1 MVLDDKKGIEMHND
15 IKTNALLTILL
26 ALLLIGLMVAN
37 AEQLYVFNKSNGA
50 MKSAHDERMIAL
62 SQLNAIYTANL
73 RNRLAV
79 ASAVYHPDDMPNYI
93 QEIENNKSVIDKQ
106 WETYTATF
114 LRNAPTDEEGK
125 QLIARF
131 AEIRGR
137 FVEEVIKPA
146 LAAMRANKLG
156 ELKQIHEKHIDPLN
170 APLNEAM
177 NALIDKQ
184 IRDAKTMHE
193 ASILG
198 ILR

>member
-1 MVLDDKKGIEMHND
+1 MLGN
-15 IKTNALLTILL
+15 IKANALLSILL

-37 AEQLYVFNKSNGA
+37 VGLLYASSKSNGT
-50 MKSAHDERMIAL
+50 MKSAHDEQVIAL

-79 ASAVYHPDDMPNYI
+79 ASAVYHPDDMPSYI
-93 QEIENNKSVIDKQ
+93 QEIENNKSFIDKQ
-106 WETYTATF
+106 WEIYTATF

-131 AEIRGR
+131 SEIRES
-137 FVEEVIKPA
+137 FAEEIIRPA

-156 ELKQIHEKHIDPLN
+156 ELKQIYEKSAPLN
-170 APLNEAM
+170 APLNEAL

-184 IRDAKTMHE
+184 ISDAKTMRE
-193 ASILG
+193 VSVLD

>member
-1 MVLDDKKGIEMHND
+1 MLIN

-37 AEQLYVFNKSNGA
+37 AERLYASSKSNGA
-50 MKSAHDERMIAL
+50 MKSAHDEQIIAL

-79 ASAVYHPDDMPNYI
+79 ASAVYHPDGMPNYI
-93 QEIENNKSVIDKQ
+93 QEIENNKSFIDKQ
-106 WETYTATF
+106 WELYTATF
-114 LRNAPTDEEGK
+114 LWNAPTDEEGK
-125 QLIARF
+125 QLIAKF

-137 FVEEVIKPA
+137 FAEEVIRPA

-156 ELKQIHEKHIDPLN
+156 ELKQIHEKSGSMN

-184 IRDAKTMHE
+184 IRDTKTMRE
-193 ASILG
+193 ASVFD